1 MSGRPA
7 LSSDPVMSQSSR
19 VMRPAPRVSL
29 QANDTEVMDLC
40 VCEREK
46 KLSLSV

>member
-1 MSGRPA
+1 MSGCPA

-19 VMRPAPRVSL
+19 VMRTAPRVSP
-29 QANDTEVMDLC
+29 QANDTEVLDLY
-40 VCEREK
+40 VYVREK